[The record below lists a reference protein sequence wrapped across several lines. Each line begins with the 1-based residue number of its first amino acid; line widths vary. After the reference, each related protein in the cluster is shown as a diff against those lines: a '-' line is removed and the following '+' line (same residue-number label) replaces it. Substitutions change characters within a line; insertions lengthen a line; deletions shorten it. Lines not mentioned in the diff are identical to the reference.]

1 MGEPLVS
8 TLQYGDLDT
17 FTWLVRWSSCLLR
30 LTVTERRTLPS
41 FVLPT
46 TPSQNCA
53 VTYGPGIVSVPQTV
67 C

>member
-41 FVLPT
+41 FVLPA